1 MSAFNYRDLL
11 RQVRNQY
18 WEFYFQARK
27 IELPEGATWS
37 QPEKDVQASMQKGFE
52 ALDEGKLTSV
62 YAELRRVKCMATVR
76 GCWRRLKTDH
86 PCRMKIDQG
95 LLLA

>member
-1 MSAFNYRDLL
+1 MRKTRMRTQAIATRKKQMSAFNYRDLV

-37 QPEKDVQASMQKGFE
+37 QPEKDVQANIQNGFE
-52 ALDEGKLTSV
+52 ALDEGRLTPFTLNC
-62 YAELRRVKCMATVR
+62 AE
-76 GCWRRLKTDH
+76 
-86 PCRMKIDQG
+86 
-95 LLLA
+95 